1 MANAEVNEKTA
12 SQAVSFTVD
21 FGEPKKK
28 PKRLPRNLSSERLQ
42 KRQELTHESLAEKQR
57 LAKERREKL
66 MEDRIERIHQ
76 LEQEA
81 INLAKAMDP
90 LLRKESE
97 RSHPLNGL
105 VAPPVSSEAIK
116 AAKDVTSLNSKVVND
131 LVRVDKGSIPH
142 Q

>member
-1 MANAEVNEKTA
+1 
-12 SQAVSFTVD
+12 
-21 FGEPKKK
+21 
-28 PKRLPRNLSSERLQ
+28 
-42 KRQELTHESLAEKQR
+42 
-57 LAKERREKL
+57 

-97 RSHPLNGL
+97 RSRPLNGQ
-105 VAPPVSSEAIK
+105 VVPPVSSEAIK

-131 LVRVDKGSIPH
+131 LVRVDKDSIPH
-142 Q
+142 H